1 MELQA
6 QIGDMPA
13 RVTRRGLV
21 ITLGDGLFARGLGD
35 LKASAMNQLTKL
47 IAFLDEHP
55 GGTIVIEGYTDSL
68 GGCGYNHGLSQR
80 RADAVMSFLI
90 ARGVDAPRISALG
103 KGESDPVASNQS
115 ADGRAA
121 NRRVEVIIDAARG
134 ALS

>member
-1 MELQA
+1 MELQR
-6 QIGDMPA
+6 QIEDLQA
-13 RVTRRGLV
+13 KLTKRGLV
-21 ITLGDGLFARGLGD
+21 ITLADGLFASGRGD
-35 LKASAMNQLTKL
+35 LKASAVSHLVKV

-55 GGTIVIEGYTDSL
+55 ARSVVIEGYTDSL

-90 ARGVDAPRISALG
+90 ARGVHAPRVSALG

-121 NRRVEVIIDAARG
+121 NRRVEVIIDAPA
-134 ALS
+134 ATLS